1 MSLRTQTRR
10 LGVGIATGNTKG
22 PIAQQT
28 RNPFTAR
35 DARFQAIPMRRVG
48 EGDDQREAHPSQVG
62 PHDHLQRLLPP
73 HHPLNLNTTRR
84 RKRNE
89 KSKEGNKDDLERRG
103 SLRMTRGTNALL
115 PRTLPPVGAGQT
127 AGHVAK
133 QGGLPRRKERSVTQS
148 ISFKRTV
155 FQTLS
160 LE

>member
-1 MSLRTQTRR
+1 MSLRTQTRSSD
-10 LGVGIATGNTKG
+10 VGIVTGNTKG
-22 PIAQQT
+22 PTAQQT

-35 DARFQAIPMRRVG
+35 DARFQVIPMRRVR

-62 PHDHLQRLLPP
+62 RQEHLQRLLPP
-73 HHPLNLNTTRR
+73 HHPLNLKTTRR
-84 RKRNE
+84 GKRSE
-89 KSKEGNKDDLERRG
+89 KSEENKDDLERRG

-133 QGGLPRRKERSVTQS
+133 QGGLPRREERSVTQS

-155 FQTLS
+155 FQIQS
-160 LE
+160 QE

>member
-1 MSLRTQTRR
+1 MSLKTQRR
-10 LGVGIATGNTKG
+10 RSGAGTATENTNDK
-22 PIAQQT
+22 IAQQT
-28 RNPFTAR
+28 RNLSIAE
-35 DARFQAIPMRRVG
+35 DARFQAIPMKHVEG
-48 EGDDQREAHPSQVG
+48 GDDQREAHPSQVG
-62 PHDHLQRLLPP
+62 RLGHPLRLLPP
-73 HHPLNLNTTRR
+73 PHPLNLKPTKR
-84 RKRNE
+84 RKRSE
-89 KSKEGNKDDLERRG
+89 KREKNKDDPERRR
-103 SLRMTRGTNALL
+103 SPRMTRGTNALL

>member
-48 EGDDQREAHPSQVG
+48 EGDDQQEAHLNQVG
-62 PHDHLQRLLPP
+62 PHVRLQLLLPP
-73 HHPLNLNTTRR
+73 HRPLNLNMTKR
-84 RKRNE
+84 RKRSE
-89 KSKEGNKDDLERRG
+89 KTEEENKDDLERRG

-115 PRTLPPVGAGQT
+115 LLLPVGAGQT
-127 AGHVAK
+127 AGHVAN
-133 QGGLPRRKERSVTQS
+133 QGGPPRQRERFVTQS

-160 LE
+160 PG